1 MSEIGNNSMIQVI
14 SVNGKTSYQLVT
26 GNPGSAIFTSASSTE
41 PQIGQVHVTSNL
53 GLVNSNR
60 FEFVWFHKLNQ
71 GF

>member
-41 PQIGQVHVTSNL
+41 PQIGQVDVTSTL
-53 GLVNSNR
+53 RLVHSNR
-60 FEFVWFHKLNQ
+60 FELVLFH
-71 GF
+71 